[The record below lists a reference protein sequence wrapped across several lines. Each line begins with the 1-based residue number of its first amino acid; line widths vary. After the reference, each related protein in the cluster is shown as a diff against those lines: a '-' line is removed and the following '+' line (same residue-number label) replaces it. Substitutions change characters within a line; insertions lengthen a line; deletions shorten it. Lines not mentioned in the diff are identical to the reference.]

1 MPGPVMNRNMPR
13 LVLTL
18 ASWALLTPLTTGAQT
33 TGAPTTGAPTTTDIP
48 VGMTLTKNG
57 KTVPSAA
64 VRINIADCEGGAE
77 LRFNLTASL
86 LGSNSISVVEA
97 WVGSGADAQCALP
110 ANRATNLNAAP
121 NCWPVGIE
129 RGVTSTV
136 DFDIAVKKLFDRDGK
151 KCPDSREN
159 GYSVY
164 FVPLTSETS
173 QKPSA
178 PPEAVVV
185 PGSPIKA
192 VLRLYTERPAAPTS
206 PSPSSGES
214 TLGLSWKGAS
224 NSLVGTKY
232 RVYYEVSGGNGGE
245 AGPTCGAGALMAGA
259 PPPAADSAAVESGAV
274 VRGSTV
280 SGKSDTLDGLDRLG
294 VAIGDEVAAAVATV
308 DIADNESVLSEV
320 VCIERVETEGFYER
334 YQMQGGTG
342 LDTCSAHAQ
351 GRTPWTSLGALSVLA
366 LALGA
371 RRKRAA

>member
-1 MPGPVMNRNMPR
+1 MPRPVMNRNMPR
-13 LVLTL
+13 LVLAL

-33 TGAPTTGAPTTTDIP
+33 TGAPTTGAQTTTDIP

-57 KTVPSAA
+57 KTVANAA

-77 LRFNLTASL
+77 LQFELTTSL
-86 LGSNSISVVEA
+86 LGSTSISVVEV
-97 WVGSGADAQCALP
+97 WVGSGADAQCALS
-110 ANRATNLNAAP
+110 ANRTTNLNPAP
-121 NCWPVGIE
+121 NCWPVGIQ
-129 RGVTSTV
+129 RGVTSAV
-136 DFDIAVKKLFDRDGK
+136 DFKIAVEKLFDRDGK
-151 KCPDSREN
+151 KCPASGGN
-159 GYSVY
+159 AYSVY
-164 FVPLTSETS
+164 FVPLASETS

-178 PPEAVVV
+178 PPEALVV

-192 VLRLYTERPAAPTS
+192 VLRLYNERPAAPTN

-214 TLGLSWKGAS
+214 TVGLSWKGIS
-224 NSLVGTKY
+224 NSMVGTKY
-232 RVYYEVSGGNGGE
+232 RVYYEVSGGDGGD
-245 AGPTCGAGALMAGA
+245 AGQACGSGALVAGA
-259 PPPAADSAAVESGAV
+259 PPPSANSEAVESGSV
-274 VRGSTV
+274 VRGSIV
-280 SGKSDTLDGLDRLG
+280 SGKSDRLDGLDRLG

-308 DIADNESVLSEV
+308 DIADNESELSEI

-334 YQMQGGTG
+334 YQKQGGTG